1 MNRPAQVMFIAGLMV
16 TPAGWRSKAAL
27 TDPTAPLL
35 RVSAD
40 SKTALTGSTTTMSV
54 SGCDFTVTYTWNGF
68 HGKGLIASFGPY
80 EHTSTLDFSIQ
91 LQNDEGQAGS
101 GSATHVFH
109 LVANAHSA
117 RTIIGR
123 GSLEDGRKYSQ
134 IAGST
139 SASTNSV
146 VSTCG

>member
-1 MNRPAQVMFIAGLMV
+1 MNRPSQVILIAGLMV
-16 TPAGWRSKAAL
+16 TPAGWQSEAAL

-40 SKTALTGSTTTMSV
+40 SRPAVASSTTTMSV
-54 SGCDFTVTYTWNGF
+54 SGCDFTVTYTWSGF
-68 HGKGLIASFGPY
+68 RGKDLIASFGPY
-80 EHTSTLDFSIQ
+80 EHTSTLDISIQ
-91 LQNDEGQAGS
+91 LENDQGQAGS

-109 LVANAHSA
+109 LVANAHAA

-123 GSLEDGRKYSQ
+123 GELQDGRKYSQ
-134 IAGST
+134 ISGST
-139 SASTNSV
+139 SGSKNSV